1 MNAGTRRRLRWA
13 VALPLTGLIAFG
25 VLGAVQERLDEHRD
39 ARRQDALLY
48 LPNEKLL
55 NHFTVGMS
63 TVVADL
69 LWLKC
74 VQYTAAEFHDQDA
87 KFEWLGHIV
96 DTCTRLDPHF
106 TGAYAYGGTLL
117 AGIGAPE
124 VALPLLKRGI
134 RNRPDRWEL
143 PWEVAKIYVLNLRD
157 EPGAKAAASHY
168 LAMTADLADPEHAE
182 FLMKWAYT
190 IQVESDLGDVGRAIW
205 RNILETSGND
215 MMRDLARRKLIHLDL
230 VDARDAL
237 QQTADAYAGRT
248 GQPPESM
255 AALVEAGYLT
265 REPEDPLGGT
275 FFLHD
280 GTVMST
286 TLLDEEA
293 AEIVRML
300 GRGIAHYRETRG
312 RAPAT
317 LDELVTSGILK
328 GIPDHPYPGR
338 SWRYDPNAGTID

>member
-1 MNAGTRRRLRWA
+1 
-13 VALPLTGLIAFG
+13 
-25 VLGAVQERLDEHRD
+25 
-39 ARRQDALLY
+39 LLY

-55 NHFTVGMS
+55 NHFTMGMS
-63 TVVADL
+63 TVVADF

-106 TGAYAYGGTLL
+106 TGAYEYGGTLL

-143 PWEVAKIYVLNLRD
+143 PWEVAKIYILNLKDR
-157 EPGAKAAASHY
+157 PGAEAAASYY

-205 RNILETSGND
+205 RNMLETSDNE
-215 MMRDLARRKLIHLDL
+215 MMRDLARRKLIHLDC
-230 VDARDAL
+230 VDVRAALQTAVDEAAARMGAPPETLDAL
-237 QQTADAYAGRT
+237 VRAGY
-248 GQPPESM
+248 
-255 AALVEAGYLT
+255 VEAV
-265 REPEDPLGGT
+265 PADPLGGT
-275 FFLHD
+275 FFIHD
-280 GTVMST
+280 GAVHST
-286 TLLDEEA
+286 TLLDKDA

-317 LDELVTSGILK
+317 LDDLVTSGILK